1 MLKLI
6 NNKKHIGALKLT
18 DNIDLLTDN
27 LPIEKGLLIEDI
39 EKIRDE
45 IDQDIDNI
53 DEIDQDENLDQVLD
67 FNTIS
72 NSDLDNSY
80 DLTDNNEIDQDV

>member
-6 NNKKHIGALKLT
+6 NNKKHIGALKIT

-72 NSDLDNSY
+72 KSDLDNSY

>member
-6 NNKKHIGALKLT
+6 NNKKHIGALKIT

-45 IDQDIDNI
+45 IDQDVYKI

>member
-6 NNKKHIGALKLT
+6 NNKKHIGALKIT

-72 NSDLDNSY
+72 NSDLDNPS
-80 DLTDNNEIDQDV
+80 L

>member
-6 NNKKHIGALKLT
+6 NNKKHIGALKIT

-45 IDQDIDNI
+45 IDQDVYNI

>member
-1 MLKLI
+1 VLKLI
-6 NNKKHIGALKLT
+6 NNKKHIGALKIT

-45 IDQDIDNI
+45 IDQDVYNI

>member
-6 NNKKHIGALKLT
+6 NNKKHIGALKIT

-45 IDQDIDNI
+45 IDQDVYNI

-80 DLTDNNEIDQDV
+80 DLTNNNEIDQDV

>member
-6 NNKKHIGALKLT
+6 NNKKHIGALKIT